1 MDFRGVVQ
9 DTAKQ
14 MQEVVDFIL
23 SLDISPESKMVRL
36 QNAFHVVGSEFYSQ
50 LFSAVSEV
58 FDSTA
63 IASLGLQMADDQIY
77 SLSLKLVR
85 NYGLGRETSSIVTD
99 FYDSVLGNAQNEAF
113 RNAVSLEKHPTL
125 TRRLVSGATKP
136 KNCRWCE
143 KRAGTYI
150 DPEPEDFTRHAHCD
164 CMFIVKGFNS
174 RNGLLTNYKKGK

>member
-1 MDFRGVVQ
+1 MDFRGVVS

-23 SLDISPESKMVRL
+23 ALDISPDDKILRL
-36 QNAFHVVGSEFYSQ
+36 QRAFHTVGEAFYMQ
-50 LFSAVSEV
+50 LFEAVSEV
-58 FDSTA
+58 FDATA
-63 IASLGLQMADDQIY
+63 ITSLGLSAEDQIY

-85 NYGLGRETSSIVTD
+85 NYGLGRKTSNIVTE
-99 FYDSVLGNAQNEAF
+99 FYDSVLGYAQNEAF

-125 TRRLVSGATKP
+125 TRRMVGETCK
-136 KNCRWCE
+136 WCQA
-143 KRAGTYI
+143 RARTFT
-150 DPEPEDFTRHAHCD
+150 DPQGEDFARHEHCD